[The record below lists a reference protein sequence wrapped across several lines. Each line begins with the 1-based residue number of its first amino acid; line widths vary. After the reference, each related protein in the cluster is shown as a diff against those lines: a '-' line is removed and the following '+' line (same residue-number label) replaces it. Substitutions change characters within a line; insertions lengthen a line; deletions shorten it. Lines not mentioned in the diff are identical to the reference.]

1 MKKLELKNLTVKK
14 LTKSELAKIK
24 GGTEEEQ
31 VQTSGPCNQSSVWP
45 VKCTSK
51 AWNCT
56 TN

>member
-14 LTKSELAKIK
+14 LSKSELEKTR
-24 GGTEEEQ
+24 GGDQ
-31 VQTSGPCNQSSVWP
+31 GKSQTSGVCNQASTWP

>member
-14 LTKSELAKIK
+14 LNKEELATVK
-24 GGTEEEQ
+24 GGNIPA
-31 VQTSGPCNQSSVWP
+31 QTSGQCNQDSVWP
-45 VKCTSK
+45 VKCTSR